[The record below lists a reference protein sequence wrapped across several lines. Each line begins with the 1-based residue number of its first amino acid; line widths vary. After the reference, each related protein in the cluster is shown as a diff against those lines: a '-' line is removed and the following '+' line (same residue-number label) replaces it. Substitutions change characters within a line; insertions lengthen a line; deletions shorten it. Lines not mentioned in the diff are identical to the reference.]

1 MRTFGS
7 GRRAACRP
15 AVTGCCLSQRL
26 RHAVGA
32 VLLGLA
38 LILHAGPVGAQVMEA
53 DVEAVDEGRFAR
65 LVITFKDRTLLP
77 EYSTRIA
84 SGVLR
89 VDFTEQVELSVDD
102 VPIALKSYISVALK
116 DPAGFG
122 IRLGLRDRFRINTM
136 EAGEKLFVDI
146 LPRDWR
152 GEPPALPDDVIQEL
166 AERAEAALKRVR
178 DLERKRF
185 GRAKKPEVSL
195 RAGRHPT
202 FTRLSFFW
210 NVPFDTNFQREG
222 ELVRVVFS
230 RDADLDLFEVLADK
244 PPGLVDFE
252 TFHEDNKLKVVL
264 QVDEAVDVR
273 AFREADAYVVDIAPP
288 SNRPEDGANLQVN
301 RALSP
306 EFAPGQ
312 TERVIAPGQASNDGT
327 ADPPRT
333 DDIAPPQQ
341 ADPTGP
347 SPRAVDEV
355 PVEPQE
361 PDSVAEP
368 GEEAEDTVE
377 PTEPVVIANAP
388 DPATDPAPED
398 PAPSPATAADAAPA
412 SQDADDSDQSAREL
426 PEIAPINT
434 DIAPVNPATDPL
446 ASGAPRAVAI
456 GSDGEVIDPT
466 NVPKRVDQS
475 VEGTGEEQTLV
486 AANLVE
492 VEASRIGSLTRIVF
506 PFRDPTAA
514 AVFKRHDSLWLVFDT
529 DMDLGLDAMR
539 SVLRSVANR
548 IEPGT
553 LNAAKTLRIDLKNP
567 ALATV
572 GNDGNSWVINIGDLI
587 LEPSQPVT
595 FQRHVRADGGMS
607 LAAEFSN
614 AGSIR
619 RIRDP
624 RVGDTLFVVTAFG
637 PARGVIKPQRFVE
650 IDALTSAHG
659 VAIVARSDDLNVTKK
674 DDQVV
679 IEQPRGLSLSSKNLA
694 QGVTLLPVRVAVT
707 RPGFL
712 DFNEMYEPHPL
723 RFQRRR
729 AALQRELM
737 RAGEGDKSA
746 QWLALARFY
755 LANRFAQEARGILTL
770 VRQENPTIENDS
782 AFLLMMGMAEI
793 LAGHSE
799 ASELYIMQNELAD
812 SPDADVWKVIHH
824 AKAGE
829 WGTARRSVPRARR
842 AIGSYP
848 PNLQAL
854 FNVSAAEA
862 AVELNDFGE
871 ATAILAEIDPAI
883 IDPVYAER
891 YDILRARLADVS
903 ARPEDAI
910 KLLERVIRFGKRPSV
925 AEATYRLL
933 RIQHRDNLR
942 PSEEIIDD
950 LRRLSVIWRGDE
962 LELKNLRYLAQML
975 VEQAQYREAFAA
987 ARMALF
993 VDSEADTS
1001 KLLQDEMNS
1010 VFSALFIDGK
1020 ADDLEPVEA
1029 LSLFYDFREMTPV
1042 GARGD
1047 TIVRNLAE
1055 RLVDVDLLEQ
1065 AAELLQH
1072 QVDNRLK
1079 GAARAQI
1086 AADLALIYL
1095 LDRKPDRALRA
1106 LRRTRQAKL
1115 PETMERQ
1122 RRLVEARALV
1132 EAGRHQTALDL
1143 LETLQ
1148 GGEVERMKADALWAA
1163 KKWDDAGNQYE
1174 RLVGARWSL
1183 RAPLSDS
1190 DRLDVLRSAIG
1201 YALGGNQLALDRLRT
1216 KFADKM
1222 ASTEHASAFD
1232 AVTRTI
1238 NVSGAEFSS
1247 VATQIAAIDTLEM
1260 FLKDYRERYASDK
1273 VPTGA
1278 DDPGEA
1284 APQAAPE
1291 PDADPTAANDEAD
1304 QQEARA
1310 TGIRQVT

>member
-1 MRTFGS
+1 M
-7 GRRAACRP
+7 P
-15 AVTGCCLSQRL
+15 QRL
-26 RHAVGA
+26 RHAVGTMILCLA
-32 VLLGLA
+32 LVLLGNPA
-38 LILHAGPVGAQVMEA
+38 GAQVMEA
-53 DVEAVDEGRFAR
+53 DVEAIDEGRFGR

-77 EYSTRIA
+77 EYATRIA

-89 VDFTEQVELSVDD
+89 VDFTEQVNLSVDD
-102 VPIALKSYISVALK
+102 VPVALKSYISVALK

-152 GEPPALPDDVIQEL
+152 GEPPGLPDDVIKEL
-166 AERAEAALKRVR
+166 ARRAEAALKRVR

-185 GRAKKPEVSL
+185 GRVKKPEVTL

-222 ELVRVVFS
+222 ELVRLVFS
-230 RDADLDLFEVLADK
+230 RDADLDLYDVLADK

-264 QVDEAVDVR
+264 QVDDAVDVR

-288 SNRPEDGANLQVN
+288 SNRPQDAANLQVN
-301 RALSP
+301 QALSP
-306 EFAPGQ
+306 EFSPGQ
-312 TERVIAPGQASNDGT
+312 TERVIAPGQASNEPA
-327 ADPPRT
+327 ADTRPAAVRTPAQEPEPPVP
-333 DDIAPPQQ
+333 AAS
-341 ADPTGP
+341 ADVDAPTGP
-347 SPRAVDEV
+347 QDPEPVADRAD
-355 PVEPQE
+355 
-361 PDSVAEP
+361 EP
-368 GEEAEDTVE
+368 GDPAEDV
-377 PTEPVVIANAP
+377 EPVVVVDVPAP
-388 DPATDPAPED
+388 DADPVPIEPAAAPVPDDTPPAPQG
-398 PAPSPATAADAAPA
+398 ADAA
-412 SQDADDSDQSAREL
+412 DQSASDL
-426 PEIAPINT
+426 PDVAPINT
-434 DIAPVNPATDPL
+434 DIAPVDPATDPL
-446 ASGAPRAVAI
+446 AAGTPRRVAI
-456 GSDGEVIDPT
+456 GSDGETIDPQQIPRRIDRT
-466 NVPKRVDQS
+466 
-475 VEGTGEEQTLV
+475 VEGTGEEETLV

-506 PFRDPTAA
+506 PFREPTAA
-514 AVFKRHDSLWLVFDT
+514 AVFKRNDSLWLVFDT
-529 DMDLGLDAMR
+529 SMDLGLDAMR
-539 SVLRSVANR
+539 SVLKSVANR
-548 IEPGT
+548 IEPGM
-553 LNAAKTLRIDLKNP
+553 LDAARTLRIDLKNP

-607 LAAEFSN
+607 LAADFSN

-659 VAIVARSDDLNVTKK
+659 VAIVARSDDLSVIKK

-694 QGVTLLPVRVAVT
+694 QGVTLLPVKVAVT

-712 DFNEMYEPHPL
+712 DFNEMHEPHPL

-793 LAGHSE
+793 LTGHAK
-799 ASELYIMQNELAD
+799 ASELYIMQTELAD

-824 AKAGE
+824 AQAGE
-829 WGTARRSVPRARR
+829 WGAARQSVPRARR

-854 FNVSAAEA
+854 FNISAAEA

-871 ATAILAEIDPAI
+871 ATAVLAEIDPAI
-883 IDPVYAER
+883 IDPIYAER

-910 KLLERVIRFGKRPSV
+910 KLLKRVIEFGKRPTV

-942 PSEEIIDD
+942 PSSEIVDD
-950 LRRLSVIWRGDE
+950 LRRLAVIWRGDE
-962 LELKNLRYLAQML
+962 LELKNLRYLAQLL
-975 VEQAQYREAFAA
+975 VEQAEYREAFSA

-1183 RAPLSDS
+1183 RAPLSES

-1238 NVSGAEFSS
+1238 NVSGAEFST

-1273 VPTGA
+1273 VPSG
-1278 DDPGEA
+1278 PEEA
-1284 APQAAPE
+1284 VEVAPQPAPE
-1291 PDADPTAANDEAD
+1291 TQAEPTAASDAAD

-1310 TGIRQVT
+1310 TGVRQVT